1 MPPFFIPSLSVFEMA
16 YKYNQKALRI
26 YFQSLNS
33 LYLLI
38 DSPNVQISFKNEKV
52 YIYHA
57 QKIRARMLFNEINNV
72 KMQVKTSI
80 LIANIG
86 GTS

>member
-16 YKYNQKALRI
+16 YKYNQKVLRI
-26 YFQSLNS
+26 YFQSINFLD
-33 LYLLI
+33 LLI
-38 DSPNVQISFKNEKV
+38 DSPNVQISFENEKV

-57 QKIRARMLFNEINNV
+57 QKIRARMLFNDINNV